1 MAALISELLDDD
13 PISGFAGV
21 VDAEAEESP
30 DDSAIE
36 PGGWAAAEDNWIAVD
51 EPADRGCLVKYELWD
66 GEPPAHPPGA
76 STWQGT
82 VYLESGIIQPEDLA
96 GTDLTGSRFDLG
108 RPGRRWNV
116 CVHRDQLGHGAF
128 PPDVVQRTLIIL
140 QFWP

>member
-13 PISGFAGV
+13 PIHGFVGV
-21 VDAEAEESP
+21 VDTAAEESP

-36 PGGWAAAEDNWIAVD
+36 PGGWAVAEDNWIAVD
-51 EPADRGCLVKYELWD
+51 EPIDQGCIVKYELWD

-82 VYLESGIIQPEDLA
+82 VHLESGIIHPEDIDGTYLA
-96 GTDLTGSRFDLG
+96 DNRFDLG
-108 RPGRRWNV
+108 RPGQRWNIR
-116 CVHRDQLGHGAF
+116 VHRDQLGHGSF
-128 PPDVVQRTLIIL
+128 PPDVVRRTLITL